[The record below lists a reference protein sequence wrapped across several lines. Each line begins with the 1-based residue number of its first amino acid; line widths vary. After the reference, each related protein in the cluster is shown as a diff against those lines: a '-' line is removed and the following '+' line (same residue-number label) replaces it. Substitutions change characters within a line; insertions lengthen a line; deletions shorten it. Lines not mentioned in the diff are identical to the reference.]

1 MSLLVTCSKK
11 APLRSDCPWVK
22 DRVLP
27 TPRKTCSVWPP
38 PSSPAASDARS
49 PSISAATLVP
59 RECPAFSV
67 VFFFLPPQGLCTSCT
82 LCLEHPFQPLFYP
95 FTYVTPAYPS
105 SPSPI
110 ALSQG
115 SPPWCTPRLGSQRA
129 PHPHISTLL
138 TIAECTVVYMILLLF
153 EDQGP
158 SPWNPGSS
166 TMSGFQTFSKDSLDF
181 FL

>member
-1 MSLLVTCSKK
+1 MSLLVASSKK

-27 TPRKTCSVWPP
+27 TRWKACGIWPP
-38 PSSPAASDARS
+38 PTSPAASDACS

-59 RECPAFSV
+59 CECPAFSV
-67 VFFFLPPQGLCTSCT
+67 SSPPQGLCTSYT
-82 LCLEHPFQPLFYP
+82 LCLDYPFQPLIYP
-95 FTYVTPAYPS
+95 FTYLTPAYPS
-105 SPSPI
+105 SPSPM

-115 SPPWCTPRLGSQRA
+115 LPPWCTPRLGSQRT
-129 PHPHISTLL
+129 PHPHFSPLL
-138 TIAECTVVYMILLLF
+138 TTAEHTVVYVIILLF

-158 SPWNPGSS
+158 SPGNSGSS